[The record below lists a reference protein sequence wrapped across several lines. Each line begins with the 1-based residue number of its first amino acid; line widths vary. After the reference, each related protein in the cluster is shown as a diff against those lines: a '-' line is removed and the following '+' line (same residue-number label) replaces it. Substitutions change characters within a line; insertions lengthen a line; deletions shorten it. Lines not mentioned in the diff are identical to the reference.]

1 MMNIVVSDES
11 IQSAEDPDAGIGVN
25 IFLADLEKFPQIEEL
40 GEVVQFRH
48 CRIQHYQGAIQALS
62 SKWSAYT
69 VFYKDP
75 ATGNWKSR
83 PEGPISENELKD
95 LERFEGRAALELSD
109 EQSATI
115 RPKVRRRR
123 ELQTINQIVDSHHFF
138 DLVAEVVDVP
148 FSRASDSR
156 FTLHVTDYTVNP
168 LLRDWYGSEELLAEK
183 KMVLTVTLWDN
194 YATAGERLNLAP
206 GDFLHIQNLVSKLND
221 DLLEAAL
228 HGETDGRTDK
238 VKKIPE
244 NSPLVQELLKRKQ
257 RLVEEQI
264 ASAQVE
270 LLNAQSSSAHTVA
283 LWKGAITSISSV
295 HAFPEVCIF
304 SKLPFDLIF

>member
-25 IFLADLEKFPQIEEL
+25 IFLANLEKFPQIEEL

-48 CRIQHYQGAIQALS
+48 CKIQHYQGAVQALS

-83 PEGPISENELKD
+83 PEGPISENELKE
-95 LERFEGRAALELSD
+95 LERFQGIATLPFDEESAA
-109 EQSATI
+109 I

-123 ELQTINQIVDSHHFF
+123 ELQTINQIAESHHFF
-138 DLVAEVVDVP
+138 DLIAEVVNVP

-156 FTLHVTDYTVNP
+156 FTLNVTDYTLNP
-168 LLRDWYGSEELLAEK
+168 LLRDWHGSEELLVEK

-194 YATAGERLNLAP
+194 YATSGERLNLMP
-206 GDFLHIQNLVSKLND
+206 GDILHIQNLVSKLND

-238 VKKIPE
+238 VKKIP
-244 NSPLVQELLKRKQ
+244 NSKCSGR
-257 RLVEEQI
+257 
-264 ASAQVE
+264 AS
-270 LLNAQSSSAHTVA
+270 
-283 LWKGAITSISSV
+283 
-295 HAFPEVCIF
+295 
-304 SKLPFDLIF
+304 